1 MNSESP
7 PDVHCSS
14 FIVHRSSFPFM
25 PARFFTLHEANA
37 ALPRLHELL
46 AQLMQARRAI
56 IDARPE
62 LWPVL
67 KKSIGNGGS
76 KKAGELLAE
85 FERVQTASKA
95 IEEMGVVLKDPDV
108 GLLDFLHRRPDGR
121 EVYLCWRYGEPEVA
135 YWHELH
141 GGFAGRKRV

>member
-1 MNSESP
+1 
-7 PDVHCSS
+7 
-14 FIVHRSSFPFM
+14 M
-25 PARFFTLHEANA
+25 PARFFTLEEANA
-37 ALPRLHELL
+37 ALPRLNQLL
-46 AQLMQARRAI
+46 EQLMAARRAI
-56 IDARPE
+56 IDARPD

-85 FERVQTASKA
+85 FERVQAAMAA
-95 IEEMGVVLKDPDV
+95 IEEIGVTLKDVDY
-108 GLLDFLHRRPDGR
+108 GLVDFLHRRPDGR

-141 GGFAGRKRV
+141 AGFAGRKRV